1 MKSPSFLGIFAYK
14 RFVQGVNMDKGKVYL
29 TKEGY
34 EKLQTEHENLTKVRR
49 KEVTAR
55 IAKAREFGDIS
66 ENSEYDTAK
75 DEQSFI
81 EGRVLELDEILRN
94 AQVIDRKEK
103 SEDVQIGTKVKVE
116 VDGDEDE
123 FVIVSSVEADPMQ
136 GKISDESPVGRA
148 LLGAKVG
155 DVVTVSST
163 IKSTY
168 RILEI
173 N

>member
-1 MKSPSFLGIFAYK
+1 MEKSST
-14 RFVQGVNMDKGKVYL
+14 YL

-34 EKLQTEHENLTKVRR
+34 EKLNKEYQHLVNVRR
-49 KEVTAR
+49 REVTKR
-55 IAKAREFGDIS
+55 IAKAREYGDIS

-75 DEQSFI
+75 EEQSFV
-81 EGRVLELDEILRN
+81 EGRILELEEILRN
-94 AQVIDRKEK
+94 AKVIDQKQK
-103 SEDVQIGTKVKVE
+103 TGAVQIGSKIKVD

-123 FVIVSSVEADPMQ
+123 FIIVSSVEADPMQ

>member
-1 MKSPSFLGIFAYK
+1 MEKSST
-14 RFVQGVNMDKGKVYL
+14 YL

-34 EKLQTEHENLTKVRR
+34 EKLNKEYQHLVNVRR
-49 KEVTAR
+49 REVTKR
-55 IAKAREFGDIS
+55 IAKAREYGDIS

-75 DEQSFI
+75 EEQSFV
-81 EGRVLELDEILRN
+81 EGRILELEEILRN
-94 AQVIDRKEK
+94 AKVIDQKQK
-103 SEDVQIGTKVKVE
+103 TGAVQIGSKIKVD

-123 FVIVSSVEADPMQ
+123 FIIVSSVEADPMQ

-148 LLGAKVG
+148 LLGAKAG
-155 DVVTVSST
+155 DIVTVSST

-168 RILEI
+168 KILEI

>member
-34 EKLQTEHENLTKVRR
+34 QKLQKEHENLTKVRR
-49 KEVTAR
+49 KEVTVR

-81 EGRVLELDEILRN
+81 EGRVLELDEILRH
-94 AQVIDRKEK
+94 AQVIDGKEK
-103 SEDVQIGTKVKVE
+103 SDDVQIGTKVKVE

-173 N
+173 S

>member
-1 MKSPSFLGIFAYK
+1 MEKE
-14 RFVQGVNMDKGKVYL
+14 KVFL
-29 TKEGY
+29 TKEGS
-34 EKLQTEHENLTKVRR
+34 EKLKKEYNNLVDNKR

-55 IAKAREFGDIS
+55 ISKAREYGDIN
-66 ENSEYDTAK
+66 ENTEYDTARE
-75 DEQSFI
+75 EQSFI
-81 EGRVLELDEILRN
+81 EGRIIELEEILRN
-94 AQVIDRKEK
+94 AQIVGSKEK
-103 SEDVQIGTKVKVE
+103 ADSVQIGSKVKVE
-116 VDGDEDE
+116 VDGDRDE

-155 DVVTVSST
+155 DVVTVAST

>member
-1 MKSPSFLGIFAYK
+1 MKSPSLGTFCLFMSK
-14 RFVQGVNMDKGKVYL
+14 NMEKSSTYL

-34 EKLQTEHENLTKVRR
+34 EKLNKEYQHLVNVRR
-49 KEVTAR
+49 REVTKR
-55 IAKAREFGDIS
+55 IAKAREYGDIS

-75 DEQSFI
+75 EEQSFV
-81 EGRVLELDEILRN
+81 EGRILELEEILRN
-94 AQVIDRKEK
+94 AKVIDQKQK
-103 SEDVQIGTKVKVE
+103 TGAVQIGSKIKVD

-123 FVIVSSVEADPMQ
+123 FIIVSSVEADPMQ

>member
-1 MKSPSFLGIFAYK
+1 MEKPST
-14 RFVQGVNMDKGKVYL
+14 YL

-34 EKLQTEHENLTKVRR
+34 EKLNKEYQHLVNVRR
-49 KEVTAR
+49 REVTKR
-55 IAKAREFGDIS
+55 IAKAREYGDIS

-75 DEQSFI
+75 EEQSFV
-81 EGRVLELDEILRN
+81 EGRILELEEILRN
-94 AQVIDRKEK
+94 AKVIDQKQK
-103 SEDVQIGTKVKVE
+103 TGAVQIGSKIKVD

-123 FVIVSSVEADPMQ
+123 FIIVSSVEADPMQ

-155 DVVTVSST
+155 DIVTVSST

-168 RILEI
+168 KILEI

>member
-1 MKSPSFLGIFAYK
+1 MEKPST
-14 RFVQGVNMDKGKVYL
+14 YL

-34 EKLQTEHENLTKVRR
+34 EKLNKEYQHLVNVRR
-49 KEVTAR
+49 REVTKR
-55 IAKAREFGDIS
+55 IAKAREYGDIS

-75 DEQSFI
+75 EEQSFV
-81 EGRVLELDEILRN
+81 EGRILELEEILRN
-94 AQVIDRKEK
+94 AKVIDQKQK
-103 SEDVQIGTKVKVE
+103 TGAVQIGSKIKVD

-123 FVIVSSVEADPMQ
+123 FIIVSSVEADPMQ